1 MPLRKAARSPLRNSA
16 RRVLLPTGPLPVAV
30 PIGSGRGLIRTLG
43 GTTMGTSWT
52 VKLLAPPGF
61 EEDRARRIIEG
72 RLDQVVAEMS
82 TWAPDSAISR
92 FNAAPA
98 GTWHSLPDGF
108 RRVLGYAL
116 SLAALTDG
124 AFDPTIGPSAELWG
138 FGPQARPTTLPSAGA
153 VEAARARCS
162 FRRLRLENGR
172 ILQPG
177 GVALD
182 LSGIAK
188 GFAVDLVFEGLT
200 DIGCRDLLVEIG
212 GELRGRG
219 TKPDGSPWWVEL
231 ERPPGAEALPE
242 TIVALHGLAAATS
255 GDYRRGYQLG
265 GETFSHTI
273 DPRSGAP
280 VRTGLSSVSVLA
292 PSCMEADAL
301 ATALTV
307 LGPAEGMRFARHA
320 ALAARFITRGA
331 EGFAEHASTALD
343 AMAGQPSQAIGV
355 PSGQRLIRS
364 C

>member
-1 MPLRKAARSPLRNSA
+1 
-16 RRVLLPTGPLPVAV
+16 
-30 PIGSGRGLIRTLG
+30 
-43 GTTMGTSWT
+43 
-52 VKLLAPPGF
+52 
-61 EEDRARRIIEG
+61 
-72 RLDQVVAEMS
+72 
-82 TWAPDSAISR
+82 
-92 FNAAPA
+92 
-98 GTWHSLPDGF
+98 LPDGF

-124 AFDPTIGPSAELWG
+124 AFDPTIGASAELWG
-138 FGPQARPTTLPSAGA
+138 FGPSARPSILPPCGA
-153 VEAARARCS
+153 VKAARARCG

-177 GVALD
+177 GLALD

-188 GFAVDLVFEGLT
+188 GFAVDLVFQGLT
-200 DIGCRDLLVEIG
+200 EIGCRDLLVEVG

-320 ALAARFITRGA
+320 ALAARFITRRA

-343 AMAGQPSQAIGV
+343 AMAGEPSQAIGV

-364 C
+364 W